1 MIKQHSYLIFRI
13 NNSLYGISTHS
24 VQEIF
29 LLPELTPIPE
39 ASKGIVGVI
48 DLRGQI
54 LPVMDLNIRFGQQSF
69 SYSLTDQVIVLG
81 DAHLNL
87 GIIVQEVLEV
97 RNIPETEIIDEIK
110 YSQQPTAAER
120 QKFIA
125 GIVKSQSDILVII
138 NLENLL
144 KYISEPNY
152 RVPIDNLSQQLPQS
166 LLIGSNVETTFREDE
181 ANDHPLALNSQFT
194 SKTKLTDEELIILRQ
209 RANRLKQIDTT
220 RHKSHNLKNLAIIA
234 LHNELFSVDLENVRE
249 FTNVEQVVPVPCCPS
264 HIIGNMNL
272 RGEILTLVDICQLL
286 NLPPI
291 NLTKVLQLMV
301 VEVEDFRVGLTIE
314 KVCDTITVD
323 TEEIDLAPA
332 ANYSTNKE
340 YFKGTLSYQ
349 ENMVSILDIA
359 KIIQNGNLIVDSVM

>member
-13 NNSLYGISTHS
+13 NNSLYGISTLS

-29 LLPELTPIPE
+29 LLPELTSIPE
-39 ASKGIVGVI
+39 APKGIVGVI
-48 DLRGQI
+48 DLRGEI
-54 LPVMDLNIRFGQQSF
+54 LPVIDLNLRFGQQTSN
-69 SYSLTDQVIVLG
+69 YSLTDQVVVLG
-81 DAHLNL
+81 AANLNL

-97 RNIPETEIIDEIK
+97 RNIPETEIIDEIR
-110 YSQQPTAAER
+110 YSQQPTAAES
-120 QKFIA
+120 QTFIT

-144 KYISEPNY
+144 KYASEPNY
-152 RVPIDNLSQQLPQS
+152 TMSAGSFSQQLPQV
-166 LLIGSNVETTFREDE
+166 LTGSTTATDFRD
-181 ANDHPLALNSQFT
+181 NHTNNPWALTSQFT
-194 SKTKLTDEELIILRQ
+194 SKDRLTDETLTILRQ

-220 RHKSHNLKNLAIIA
+220 RQKSHNVRNLAIVA
-234 LHNELFSVDLENVRE
+234 LHSELFSVDLENVRE
-249 FTNVEQVVPVPCCPS
+249 FTNIEQVVPIPCCPS

-301 VEVEDFRVGLTIE
+301 VEVEDLRVGLTIE

-323 TEEIDLAPA
+323 VEEIDLAPA

-349 ENMVSILDIA
+349 ENMVSILDIT
-359 KIIQNGNLIVDSVM
+359 KILQNGNLIVDSVM

>member
-13 NNSLYGISTHS
+13 NNSLYGISTYS

-29 LLPELTPIPE
+29 LLPEFTSIPE
-39 ASKGIVGVI
+39 APKGIVGVI
-48 DLRGQI
+48 DLRGEI
-54 LPVMDLNIRFGQQSF
+54 LPVMDLNLRFGQHTSN
-69 SYSLTDQVIVLG
+69 YSLTEQIIVLG
-81 DAHLNL
+81 DAKTNL

-97 RNIPETEIIDEIK
+97 RNISETEIIDKIE
-110 YSQQPTAAER
+110 YSQQPTAVER

-125 GIVKSQSDILVII
+125 GIVKSQRDILVII

-194 SKTKLTDEELIILRQ
+194 SKTKLTDEVLIILRQ
-209 RANRLKQIDTT
+209 RANCLKQIDAT
-220 RHKSHNLKNLAIIA
+220 RHKSHNLRNLAIVA
-234 LHNELFSVDLENVRE
+234 LHNELFSIDLENIRE
-249 FTNVEQVVPVPCCPS
+249 FTNIEQVVPVPCCPS

-272 RGEILTLVDICQLL
+272 KGEILTLVDICQLL

-291 NLTKVLQLMV
+291 NLSKVSQLMV
-301 VEVEDFRVGLTIE
+301 IEVEDLRVGLTIE

-323 TEEIDLAPA
+323 AEEIDQAPA
-332 ANYSTNKE
+332 ANYSINKE
-340 YFKGTLSYQ
+340 YLKGTLWYQ
-349 ENMVSILDIA
+349 ENMVGILDIT
-359 KIIQNGNLIVDSVM
+359 KILLDGDLIVDSVV